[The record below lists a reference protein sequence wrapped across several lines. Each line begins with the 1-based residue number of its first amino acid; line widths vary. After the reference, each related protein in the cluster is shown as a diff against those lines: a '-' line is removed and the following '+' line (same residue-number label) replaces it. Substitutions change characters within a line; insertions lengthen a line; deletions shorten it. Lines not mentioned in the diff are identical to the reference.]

1 MEHIHWMLFSSLDPN
16 VRFIGLI
23 ADQIQ
28 QMLSTFHVRYSQTL
42 STCFIIKQ
50 QNRWTMRYIWLLIYR
65 KKKVIKK
72 HMLQVIFI
80 CNFFLLFFP
89 FLFHFLSRCSSLVL
103 HAHFPSLHLRALTKK
118 NSRIIITSRTHH
130 SRICVFNVFSMI
142 CIVDGNIFFF
152 FVIMW
157 TNWFVAYGHIS
168 YAGANMKNKHEQKLC
183 QNP

>member
-1 MEHIHWMLFSSLDPN
+1 MSLTLDGTYPLNVVLFSRSKRPFYWSHRRSNPTNVIHISRSIQPN
-16 VRFIGLI
+16 AFDMLYYQ
-23 ADQIQ
+23 ATK
-28 QMLSTFHVRYSQTL
+28 QMKFRRQ
-42 STCFIIKQ
+42 
-50 QNRWTMRYIWLLIYR
+50 LLIYR

-152 FVIMW
+152 FVIM
-157 TNWFVAYGHIS
+157 
-168 YAGANMKNKHEQKLC
+168 
-183 QNP
+183 